1 MVFLF
6 FISSAFYFVH
16 PSSHNLFK
24 SGQISEESKYGRK
37 TLLLSLTT
45 FNLEWLIQH
54 IVDATVLVA
63 NEELAS
69 NYGKY
74 LPCFRDLKR

>member
-6 FISSAFYFVH
+6 FISSALYFVL
-16 PSSHNLFK
+16 SNSHNLLR
-24 SGQISEESKYGRK
+24 SGQISEERKYGRK
-37 TLLLSLTT
+37 SLLLSLTA

-54 IVDATVLVA
+54 FIDATVLAA

-69 NYGKY
+69 NYGKD
-74 LPCFRDLKR
+74 LPCFRG